1 MIYFLFLLARN
12 ITAKKITAIV
22 EKEFSLEIDLKE
34 KEILKIQEQLHKTL
48 KIFHLLRYV
57 IINDFYN
64 REQCQVSQTT
74 ETTKQ
79 TRIHPAV
86 KSLLGKCPKSIY
98 KDFAVPSTSKDPRFL
113 CNDKS
118 FVSDTKITS
127 DNILKIKEDAYE
139 QNKTLQ
145 GKKRTLE
152 DQKEPQL
159 RKVPRYMPPKSN
171 ILEDTCPLRGSN
183 HKVRKR
189 IIVGNISKWIPPDW
203 REDAS
208 SHKWTMYVRGDKN
221 NADISEFV
229 SKVRFL
235 LHPSYRPNDV
245 VEITTYPFHLSRRGW
260 GEFPVRVQLHF
271 KNVLNK
277 PMDIIHHLKLDR
289 TYTGLQTL
297 GSETLV
303 DVWINI
309 TESRN
314 LEQNSDNKS
323 TESSINDVSIKME
336 SSDTFEYKQE
346 KSKATS
352 QLTACTFEEIRV
364 KQEIID
370 NSEICEQANSIYST
384 KKSEDVKV
392 KVEYNNVI
400 TETEN
405 VDRLTLQKMR
415 HYIKL
420 DHDYYNKQYSHNY
433 IEREGNITIEHFA
446 ENNDLVINS
455 SVINSSLINNN
466 EKKKSDD
473 VTIVL
478 HKFNGSIK
486 PSDGMQITDSI
497 IFDNSQVVKSEENI
511 MFQES
516 NNQNNPIL
524 FDTMTSEMKYLQN
537 NNNSRILENISAK
550 DASTTINGF
559 CKSLD
564 SISFDQLNHIERIR
578 DSSKCNTQLEPLQVT
593 IPSSTVTFSKHVLVL
608 NDKKSIP
615 VDVTN
620 IFPSKS
626 KLIDGNAKFPIA
638 KDSNVAKVNVRIPQ
652 GISILKK
659 PYNIKT
665 NVQQKIT
672 ANNNKRFTTLK
683 LNSANSVLLNV
694 NENVPILKI
703 LDGNDLSYNYSHINA
718 TKYLS
723 SESNIHKQKSC
734 TKLEKSTMQR
744 ARVTLGKD
752 KHKIQSKRDLYE
764 MILRSID
771 TANITDTK
779 ALVRYII
786 RRLPI
791 ITSDANDSE
800 YRQLHPYACRSEKDF
815 FAYNIGKQRALEWNR
830 AKMIKYFLQRKSIPV
845 DKLWSIKEII
855 VWARLHGYTPIL
867 NMPKAILNTI
877 RLSDMSTS
885 TSAVF
890 STCTYPVALE
900 KWLQSCQQESS
911 QDDNINVEEIDVEN
925 IESITCRTTIDRRK
939 NDNIQNSNCPIV
951 STLIPLELDKNL
963 LPFHNFVCDTAR
975 DIGIEI
981 ESEEIVPGIQYCAAS
996 HVIIRVRIPVFRITC
1011 YSFAKPII
1019 KIVLPGH
1026 GMFC

>member
-1 MIYFLFLLARN
+1 LLARN

-64 REQCQVSQTT
+64 REQCQVPQTT

-79 TRIHPAV
+79 IRIHPAV
-86 KSLLGKCPKSIY
+86 KSLLGKCPKSIHT
-98 KDFAVPSTSKDPRFL
+98 DFAVPSTSKDPQFL

-127 DNILKIKEDAYE
+127 DNIFKIKEDAYE

-145 GKKRTLE
+145 EKKRVLE
-152 DQKEPQL
+152 DQEEPQP
-159 RKVPRYMPPKSN
+159 RKMPRYVPPKSS
-171 ILEDTCPLRGSN
+171 ISEDTCPSRGSN

-208 SHKWTMYVRGDKN
+208 SHKWTMYVRGDKD
-221 NADISEFV
+221 NANISEFV

-271 KNVLNK
+271 KNILNK

-303 DVWINI
+303 DVWINT

-314 LEQNSDNKS
+314 FEQNSDNKS
-323 TESSINDVSIKME
+323 TESSINDVSIKIE

-346 KSKATS
+346 KSKEIS
-352 QLTACTFEEIRV
+352 QLIACTFEEFRV

-370 NSEICEQANSIYST
+370 NSEICEQANPMYLTST

-405 VDRLTLQKMR
+405 VDKSILR

-420 DHDYYNKQYSHNY
+420 DHDYCNKQYSHNY
-433 IEREGNITIEHFA
+433 IEKEGNITIKHFA
-446 ENNDLVINS
+446 ENDNLPVINS
-455 SVINSSLINNN
+455 SILINNN

-473 VTIVL
+473 ITIVL
-478 HKFNGSIK
+478 HKFNGNIK
-486 PSDGMQITDSI
+486 PSNDMQITNSMMFDS
-497 IFDNSQVVKSEENI
+497 SQVVKSEENI
-511 MFQES
+511 TFQKS
-516 NNQNNPIL
+516 NNQNDPIL
-524 FDTMTSEMKYLQN
+524 FDTVTSQIKYLQN
-537 NNNSRILENISAK
+537 NNNSRILENISTK
-550 DASTTINGF
+550 DTSTVINGF
-559 CKSLD
+559 CKSFD
-564 SISFDQLNHIERIR
+564 SIPFDQLNHRERIT
-578 DSSKCNTQLEPLQVT
+578 DSSKCNIQLEPLQVS
-593 IPSSTVTFSKHVLVL
+593 IPSPTVTFNKHVLVL

-626 KLIDGNAKFPIA
+626 KLDSNAKFSMA
-638 KDSNVAKVNVRIPQ
+638 KDSNIAKVNIRIPQ
-652 GISILKK
+652 AVSILKK

-665 NVQQKIT
+665 NAQQKVIT
-672 ANNNKRFTTLK
+672 NNNKTITTLK
-683 LNSANSVLLNV
+683 LNSTNSVLLNV

-703 LDGNDLSYNYSHINA
+703 IDGNDLSYNYSHINA
-718 TKYLS
+718 AKYPN
-723 SESNIHKQKSC
+723 SNIEQKSC
-734 TKLEKSTMQR
+734 TRLEKSTTQR
-744 ARVTLGKD
+744 AKVTLGKD

-764 MILRSID
+764 TVLRSID
-771 TANITDTK
+771 TAKITDTE
-779 ALVRYII
+779 ALIRYII

-800 YRQLHPYACRSEKDF
+800 YKQLHPYACRSEEDF

-830 AKMIKYFLQRKSIPV
+830 AKMIKYFLQKKLIPA

-877 RLSDMSTS
+877 KLADISTS

-900 KWLQSCQQESS
+900 KWLQTCQQESS
-911 QDDNINVEEIDVEN
+911 QDDNMSVEEIDVEN
-925 IESITCRTTIDRRK
+925 IESVTCRTTIDRRK
-939 NDNIQNSNCPIV
+939 NNDIQDSDCPTV

-963 LPFHNFVCDTAR
+963 LPFHNFVCDSAR

-981 ESEEIVPGIQYCAAS
+981 GSEEIVPGIQYCAAS
-996 HVIIRVRIPVFRITC
+996 RVIIRVRIPVFRITY
-1011 YSFAKPII
+1011 YSLYRSII
-1019 KIVLPGH
+1019 KKQ
-1026 GMFC
+1026 